1 MARFVRFS
9 RRRGVALLAIVLV
22 GFVVLSIVAA
32 VAMNIAGQST
42 RIEAQQTQNIQKRRL
57 DALAR
62 SAAVAVAEAISAD
75 QTLRNFQDAANV
87 DVTSDKQLIFS
98 DPKNTYL
105 TLSLKG
111 ASSID
116 YTITATATAS
126 SDRSGASDDKAEL
139 TYRVESKDGKLVRTW
154 GKGQ

>member
-1 MARFVRFS
+1 MAKFVRFS

-62 SAAVAVAEAISAD
+62 SAAIAVAEEISEDHSLA
-75 QTLRNFQDAANV
+75 QGERSTER
-87 DVTSDKQLIFS
+87 QLIFS

-105 TLSLKG
+105 TLKLDG
-111 ASSID
+111 TQYYY
-116 YTITATATAS
+116 YTITSTATTS
-126 SDRSGASDDKAEL
+126 SDKSGEPDVEVKL
-139 TYRVESKDGKLVRTW
+139 TYNVVSEDGKLVRTW
-154 GKGQ
+154 DKGN